1 MALSGVKVVEFA
13 GLAPGPFAGLILAD
27 HGASVVR
34 VDRPGAQ
41 SQDVLAR
48 GKRSIAISPKT
59 PSGRDVLKKIIA
71 ASDVLIDPFR
81 PGVLERLGLGPEV
94 FLGEEGLNKRLI
106 YARITGFPVDGP
118 EKHMAGHDI
127 NYLALSG
134 VLDMLPGESKPT
146 FPLNLLAD
154 FAGGGL
160 LCALGIILALHTGR
174 GQVVQT
180 DMVSGARYV
189 SSFPLLHKALA
200 PASPMF
206 ASERGHNV
214 LDGAAPFYDVYV
226 CKDGRYMSVGCLEPQ
241 FYAEFIRR
249 FTEALPSGFTAE
261 DGWTPTSD
269 AQTRHE
275 LWPQLR
281 NYLQAGFATQPRD
294 YWANVFHG
302 TDACAVPVL
311 SPQEAARRFTA
322 VPKPHPS
329 VDEPRFTSDLSAS
342 FVPPGAH
349 TEAILQEYGLTPED
363 RDRLRRDHAL
373 DGRAGARL

>member
-34 VDRPGAQ
+34 VDKPGAQ

-48 GKRSIAISPKT
+48 GKRSIAISLKT

-71 ASDVLIDPFR
+71 VSDVLIDPFR
-81 PGVLERLGLGPEV
+81 PGVLERLGLGPDV
-94 FLGEEGLNKRLI
+94 FLGDEGLNERLI
-106 YARITGFPVDGP
+106 YARISGFPVNGP
-118 EKHMAGHDI
+118 EKNMAGHDI

-134 VLDMLPGESKPT
+134 VLDMLPGENKPT

-160 LCALGIILALHTGR
+160 LCALGIILALRTGR

-214 LDGAAPFYDVYV
+214 LDGAAPFYDVYA

-241 FYAEFIRR
+241 FYAEFMRR
-249 FTEALPSGFTAE
+249 FTRALPSEFTAE
-261 DGWTPTSD
+261 GGWTPPAD
-269 AQTRHE
+269 AQTRRE

-281 NYLQAGFATQPRD
+281 KYLQSGFATQPRD
-294 YWANVFHG
+294 YWADVFQR

-311 SPQEAARRFTA
+311 SPEEAAHRYTA
-322 VPKPHPS
+322 VPKSHPS
-329 VDEPRFTSDLSAS
+329 VDDPRPVSDLSAS
-342 FVPPGAH
+342 FVHPGAH
-349 TEAILQEYGLTPED
+349 TEEILQEYGITPED
-363 RDRLRRDHAL
+363 RERLRRDHAL
-373 DGRAGARL
+373 DGRGARL